1 MSENLLGF
9 IGLGNMGFYMASN
22 LIKEGEKLA
31 IYDINPAAM
40 ERFPED
46 SVVRCSSPKE
56 VANISKVVLTSLPT
70 PEVVKTVALGEEGII
85 SGSKIE
91 TYIDLS
97 SSGREVSQYVGE
109 QMLLKNIGVLDAP
122 VSGGVPGAQNGTIT
136 IMAAGEQ
143 KLYLKQKELLEK
155 FSKKVFFVDNTVG
168 SAQVMKV
175 INNLLSSTA
184 LAVTSEAM
192 VLGVK
197 AGLDPDIMID
207 VLNAS
212 SGRNS
217 ATEDK
222 FKKSILNRRFDYGF
236 SDTLAYK
243 DMKLCMDLS
252 NELGVPMFMSQNIV
266 NFWKFVVTQGE
277 PGKDYTNVIKY
288 IENWSDVVVESIHER
303 ERI

>member
-1 MSENLLGF
+1 MSENILGF
-9 IGLGNMGFYMASN
+9 IGLGNMGFHMATN
-22 LIKEGEKLA
+22 LIKNGEKLA
-31 IYDINPAAM
+31 IYDINQAAM
-40 ERFPED
+40 ERLPEE
-46 SVVRCSSPKE
+46 SVIKCDSPKE
-56 VANISKVVLTSLPT
+56 VADLSEVVLTSLPT
-70 PEVVKTVALGEEGII
+70 PEVVKIVALGEQGII
-85 SGSKIE
+85 SGNKIKA
-91 TYIDLS
+91 YIDLS

-109 QMLLKNIGVLDAP
+109 QMQFKNIDVLDAP
-122 VSGGVPGAQNGTIT
+122 VSGGVPGAENATIT
-136 IMAAGEQ
+136 IMIAGN
-143 KLYLKQKELLEK
+143 KALYLDQKETLEK
-155 FSKKVFFVDNTVG
+155 FSKSIFFVDDKVG
-168 SAQVMKV
+168 AAQVMKV

-222 FKKSILNRRFDYGF
+222 FKKSILNRKFDYGF

-252 NELGVPMFMSQNIV
+252 NELDVPMFMSQNIV
-266 NFWKFVVTQGE
+266 NFWKFVVTQDE
-277 PGKDYTNVIKY
+277 PGKDYTNIIKY
-288 IENWSDVVVESIHER
+288 IENWSDVVVESVHER
-303 ERI
+303 GRI